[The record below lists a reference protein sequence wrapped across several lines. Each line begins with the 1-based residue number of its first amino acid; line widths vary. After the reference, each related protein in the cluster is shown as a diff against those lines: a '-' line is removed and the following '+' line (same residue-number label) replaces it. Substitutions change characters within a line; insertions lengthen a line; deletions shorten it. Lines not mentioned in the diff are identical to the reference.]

1 MPYGEVGRKATNKY
15 RSKYSMLQVRV
26 EPAEKEAITQHAK
39 ECGESVN
46 AFVARAIKETAKRD
60 IRRKKRQQKRDQ
72 QLTKEDSR
80 NENNI

>member
-39 ECGESVN
+39 ERGESLN
-46 AFVARAIKETAKRD
+46 QCINRAIQETMERD
-60 IRRKKRQQKRDQ
+60 K
-72 QLTKEDSR
+72 
-80 NENNI
+80 NILKPKSCE